1 MPSGDVVEG
10 QRAGPGAALGEGR
23 IGGADVRSRRP
34 RARRR
39 TGAGD
44 GAAGTGRE
52 VDDLGEGGEGGDDE
66 DADDGDDVVAH
77 AATLLH
83 AVDLL
88 AGAVRLE
95 SVARL
100 ARLTLLPARRHWI

>member
-1 MPSGDVVEG
+1 MSLSVSVPVQTRPSASDGSGAPTFELG
-10 QRAGPGAALGEGR
+10 RGLGGGRGRGGHAGAPG
-23 IGGADVRSRRP
+23 
-34 RARRR
+34 
-39 TGAGD
+39 
-44 GAAGTGRE
+44 E
-52 VDDLGEGGEGGDDE
+52 VGDLGERGERGHDD
-66 DADDGDDVVAH
+66 DAHDGPHVVAQ

-88 AGAVRLE
+88 AGGVRLE